1 MLDIAYNMHITGQV
15 QQPQSSHYLRAK
27 RSLKF
32 TINDIRILRKLGG
45 TYIDEPS
52 LPRKMSVSMRAGETR
67 HQRLRRTGTHPAFL
81 QCVVHVG

>member
-1 MLDIAYNMHITGQV
+1 MT
-15 QQPQSSHYLRAK
+15 SSLFCGI
-27 RSLKF
+27 RSFSEASIVISGYCK
-32 TINDIRILRKLGG
+32 DACILRKLGG

-52 LPRKMSVSMRAGETR
+52 LLRKMSVSMRAGETR